1 MPTPRRIPLVLFS
14 SRLTSSWAI
23 RHLVRKF
30 ASLGISFSFFPVV
43 RQVYRN
49 RHLSAADFT
58 WQCAGEEM
66 GNAMSVVSSVVVQ
79 PLPGVEIGDF
89 FAVLKSMQ
97 ERLSTLDAVDSVQ
110 VGVITIGGPSTNS
123 FAVAITSADWEA
135 FGKAQ
140 AAVYTD
146 PEWAAA
152 LIEAGKVATWQTFAS
167 QDIDWGL
174 LPS

>member
-1 MPTPRRIPLVLFS
+1 
-14 SRLTSSWAI
+14 
-23 RHLVRKF
+23 
-30 ASLGISFSFFPVV
+30 
-43 RQVYRN
+43 
-49 RHLSAADFT
+49 
-58 WQCAGEEM
+58 M
-66 GNAMSVVSSVVVQ
+66 GNAMSIMSSVVVQ

-89 FAVLKSMQ
+89 FAVLKGMQ
-97 ERLSTLDAVDSVQ
+97 ERLSALEAVDSVQ

-123 FAVAITSADWEA
+123 FLVAITSADWEA

-174 LPS
+174 LPG